1 MLYNQLK
8 KCIDEYTKIKHV
20 LTVDEGNGGHAG
32 NGGQQK
38 LKSVNLPSCL
48 LQICTNTVN

>member
-20 LTVDEGNGGHAG
+20 CYVDDYG
-32 NGGQQK
+32 
-38 LKSVNLPSCL
+38 
-48 LQICTNTVN
+48 LQITVVVFCGSTLNVYAHIKLGNIR

>member
-20 LTVDEGNGGHAG
+20 LTVNEGNGGHAG
-32 NGGQQK
+32 NGGQQELVSK
-38 LKSVNLPSCL
+38 LTVLFITNLHQHC
-48 LQICTNTVN
+48 

>member
-20 LTVDEGNGGHAG
+20 CNVDDYG
-32 NGGQQK
+32 
-38 LKSVNLPSCL
+38 
-48 LQICTNTVN
+48 LQITVVILWKHPECIRSYKTWKYKITWVR